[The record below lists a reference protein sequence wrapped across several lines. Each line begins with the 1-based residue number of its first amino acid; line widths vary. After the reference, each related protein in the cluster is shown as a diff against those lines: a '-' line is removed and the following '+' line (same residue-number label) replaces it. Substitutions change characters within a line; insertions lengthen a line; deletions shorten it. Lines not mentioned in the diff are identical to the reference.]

1 VDTGQATAA
10 DIWKHLISPA
20 AKTCPIV
27 GLGWPPIRGLSDI
40 QFGTSPPLF
49 DARLCEEQSLL
60 TPLCHGA
67 FPAPCTNFTFGVPE
81 PLLSSRS
88 RHWDGIVVEL
98 RRARNLDAVLPCPN
112 HIISVVLAGV
122 VNLRLGRNGWTSHNT
137 LRSGD
142 VIITSAGG
150 PTRWQHEEEAVGI
163 VLQLAPTYVDKVAAE
178 DCAVDVGLP
187 KIQDNVGNRDRCIE
201 EIAKRLLAGLESDR
215 AASRLYIESLTRQLA
230 LHLLKHYCVP
240 EVSCWHAPPRLSHR
254 KLLHAIDLIETNL
267 SQDLSHS
274 QLAAAVAMSP
284 SHFAHAFRQATGL
297 PPHRYVLNRRIE
309 RAKSLL
315 RHTDLPISE
324 IALHVGCCSHSN
336 FTALFHMATG
346 VAPRDYRSNS

>member
-1 VDTGQATAA
+1 MWGDQAVLTA
-10 DIWKHLISPA
+10 
-20 AKTCPIV
+20 
-27 GLGWPPIRGLSDI
+27 
-40 QFGTSPPLF
+40 Q
-49 DARLCEEQSLL
+49 
-60 TPLCHGA
+60 CHGA
-67 FPAPCTNFTFGVPE
+67 FPVTCTNFTSGVPE

-98 RRARNLDAVLPCPN
+98 RRARNLDAVLPCPD
-112 HIISVVLAGV
+112 HTISVVLAGV
-122 VNLRLGRNGWTSHNT
+122 MNLHLGRNGWTSHNT

-142 VIITSAGG
+142 VIITSGGG
-150 PTRWQHEEEAVGI
+150 PTRCQHEEEAVGI

-178 DCAVDVGLP
+178 DCAVNVGLP

-201 EIAKRLLAGLESDR
+201 DIAKRLLAGLESDR
-215 AASRLYIESLTRQLA
+215 AASRPYIESLTRRLA
-230 LHLLKHYCVP
+230 LHLLRHYSVP
-240 EVSCWHAPPRLSHR
+240 GMSVGKPPPKLSHKLWHA
-254 KLLHAIDLIETNL
+254 IELIETNL
-267 SQDLSHS
+267 SQDLTHS

-324 IALHVGCCSHSN
+324 IAQHVGCGSHSN
-336 FTALFHMATG
+336 FTALFHITTG
-346 VAPRDYRSNS
+346 VAPRHYRSNS